1 MRVVADDVEIVA
13 DFAGELSNGY
23 ATFLAVWLIGLEV
36 FATERP
42 CVGIVALDYRVEHS
56 DIIAAVAG
64 FSGKGTVY
72 HIGTYFNRRHSGK
85 ASLGKCFPSEE
96 GKHCHSEDC
105 KNLLHGLVDY

>member
-1 MRVVADDVEIVA
+1 MKKILAIFAVAVFSLFGGEA
-13 DFAGELSNGY
+13 FAQRCLPGMS
-23 ATFLAVWLIGLEV
+23 AIEV
-36 FATERP
+36 RA
-42 CVGIVALDYRVEHS
+42 